1 MLTISTARA
10 APPVP
15 LGHTSADK
23 RHQDEGSDDD
33 HHITSTN
40 EPRSP
45 ITDSPAS
52 PSSHAPPP
60 PPRREEPPPLGTK
73 DSAISPSSEK
83 RASRVPPP
91 IPMSPSSPQ
100 TRAPPPP
107 PPGQPPVRRSTSDSR
122 GLVASPAAGE
132 SDEDDEV
139 TEYDGDYD
147 TDIASSAKHKDA
159 LKAHNR
165 DSSLDDGVLTD
176 DAIKSPKS
184 PPVRA
189 APPLPPVPAVAAPR
203 EMPPPLPPQAAPKSR
218 KSVDAPRAAPPP
230 VPPPKIANDDDDGDY
245 DPYRYGSQSH
255 ATPNLSSRGQ
265 YSQILQSPREEVEED
280 DLYGDSQ
287 PPSAVP
293 PPPPPAERAPAH
305 PIPTYADHQPPPS
318 SFAPPPPPQATQSE
332 QTLDVKR
339 SATVSRRSMDQSRTS
354 GEQGFIAHDID
365 VGKNSLWWTQD
376 QVPPPSLQG
385 RQDVLYEIESSS
397 SGNQNGRTTLS
408 KHVFVLYMD
417 YSSTTVNASFDSA
430 QPSHVVFE
438 QSHERPPPTPRRD
451 QLESASGQYG
461 VQIIRATNALAGS
474 AVGDGSGQALVLEVL
489 KPHTTALRPIGNRA
503 YGALVYANLGNAST
517 QQFDEIRPGDIV
529 TFRNARF
536 AGHKGGL
543 HAKYS
548 MDVGKPDHVAVVIDW
563 DGTKKKIRAWEQGR
577 EEKGKKPKVREESFK
592 VGDLKSGE
600 VMVWR
605 VMPRS
610 WVGWDKSG

>member
-1 MLTISTARA
+1 MN
-10 APPVP
+10 APF
-15 LGHTSADK
+15 D
-23 RHQDEGSDDD
+23 
-33 HHITSTN
+33 
-40 EPRSP
+40 
-45 ITDSPAS
+45 
-52 PSSHAPPP
+52 
-60 PPRREEPPPLGTK
+60 
-73 DSAISPSSEK
+73 
-83 RASRVPPP
+83 
-91 IPMSPSSPQ
+91 
-100 TRAPPPP
+100 
-107 PPGQPPVRRSTSDSR
+107 
-122 GLVASPAAGE
+122 E

-165 DSSLDDGVLTD
+165 DSSLEDGVLTD

-184 PPVRA
+184 PPARA

-203 EMPPPLPPQAAPKSR
+203 EIPPPLPPQSAPKSR
-218 KSVDAPRAAPPP
+218 KSVDAPRVAPPP
-230 VPPPKIANDDDDGDY
+230 VPPPKIANDDDEDY
-245 DPYRYGSQSH
+245 DPYRYGSQSQ
-255 ATPNLSSRGQ
+255 TGQNFSSRGQ
-265 YSQILQSPREEVEED
+265 YSQVLQSPREEVEED
-280 DLYGDSQ
+280 DLYGESQ

-293 PPPPPAERAPAH
+293 PPPPPADGAGAH
-305 PIPTYADHQPPPS
+305 PSLAYVEHQPPPS
-318 SFAPPPPPQATQSE
+318 SFAPPPPPPGPQSE

-339 SATVSRRSMDQSRTS
+339 SGTVSRRSMDQSRIS
-354 GEQGFIAHDID
+354 SEQGFIAHDID

-385 RQDVLYEIESSS
+385 RQDVLFEIESSS
-397 SGNQNGRTTLS
+397 SGNRSGRTTVS
-408 KHVFVLYMD
+408 KDVYVLYMD

-430 QPSHVVFE
+430 EPAHVKFA
-438 QSHERPPPTPRRD
+438 QSHERPPPAPRRD
-451 QLESASGQYG
+451 QLENASGQFG
-461 VQIIRATNALAGS
+461 AQIIRATNALAGS
-474 AVGDGSGQALVLEVL
+474 AVGDGSGQALVLEVM
-489 KPHTTALRPIGNRA
+489 KPHSNALRPIGNRA

-517 QQFDEIRPGDIV
+517 QQFDEIRPGDVV